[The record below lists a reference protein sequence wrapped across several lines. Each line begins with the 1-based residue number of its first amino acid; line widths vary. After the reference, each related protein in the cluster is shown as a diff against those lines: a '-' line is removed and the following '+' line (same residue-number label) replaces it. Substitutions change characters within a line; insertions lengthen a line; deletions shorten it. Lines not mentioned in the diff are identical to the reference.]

1 MSAHLFIAEDETAIV
16 SLLKYNLE
24 KEGHKIS
31 SSENGE
37 EALKLIKDKNP
48 DLILMDWM
56 LPDLSGVEICK
67 QLKKNKKYSDIP
79 IIMLTAKGEEEDKL
93 KAFDTGADDYV
104 TKPFSQKELNARIK
118 SLLRRSKP
126 QASSDIVEFTDL
138 KIDRITKR
146 VYRKGLEISLGPTE
160 FKLLDFFIKNPKR
173 VYSREQL
180 LNNVWGENIYVET
193 RTVDVHIRRLRQAIN
208 IEGSKSLIRTVRSAG
223 YSLESWRSL
232 GLINS
237 FRIPLFSISGH
248 SFTSNIILANAEVG
262 NL

>member
-1 MSAHLFIAEDETAIV
+1 MPAHIFIAEDETSIIT
-16 SLLKYNLE
+16 LLKYNLE
-24 KEGHKIS
+24 KESYKVS
-31 SSENGE
+31 FCENGE
-37 EALKLIKDKNP
+37 QALKQIKDKHP

-56 LPDLSGVEICK
+56 LPDLSGVEVCK
-67 QLKKNKKYSDIP
+67 NLKKDNKYNDIP

-93 KAFDTGADDYV
+93 RAFDTGADDYV

-126 QASSDIVEFTDL
+126 HSSVDVVEFTDL

-146 VYRKGLEISLGPTE
+146 VYRNNIEISLGPTE

-208 IEGSKSLIRTVRSAG
+208 IDNTKPLIRTVRSAG
-223 YSLESWRSL
+223 YSLES
-232 GLINS
+232 
-237 FRIPLFSISGH
+237 
-248 SFTSNIILANAEVG
+248 
-262 NL
+262 

>member
-1 MSAHLFIAEDETAIV
+1 MPAHLFIAEDETSIV

-37 EALKLIKDKNP
+37 EALKLIKEKIP

-67 QLKKNKKYSDIP
+67 QLKKNKKFSDIP

-126 QASSDIVEFTDL
+126 QSSSDIVEFTDL

-146 VYRKGLEISLGPTE
+146 VYRKGKEISLGPTE

-180 LNNVWGENIYVET
+180 LNNVWGENIYVES

-208 IEGSKSLIRTVRSAG
+208 IDGSKSLIRTVRSAG
-223 YSLESWRSL
+223 YSLES
-232 GLINS
+232 
-237 FRIPLFSISGH
+237 
-248 SFTSNIILANAEVG
+248 
-262 NL
+262 

>member
-1 MSAHLFIAEDETAIV
+1 MSAHVFIAEDEASIV

-24 KEGHKIS
+24 KEGYKVSH
-31 SSENGE
+31 SENGE
-37 EALKLIKDKNP
+37 DALKQIKSKQP

-56 LPDLSGVEICK
+56 LPELSGVEICK
-67 QLKKNKKYSDIP
+67 NLKKDNKFNDIP
-79 IIMLTAKGEEEDKL
+79 VIMLTAKGEEEDKL

-126 QASSDIVEFTDL
+126 RSSSDIVEFTDL

-146 VYRKGLEISLGPTE
+146 VYRNDKEITLGPTE

-180 LNNVWGENIYVET
+180 LNNVWGEDIYVES

-208 IEGSKSLIRTVRSAG
+208 IQNTKPLIRTVRSAG
-223 YSLESWRSL
+223 YSLES
-232 GLINS
+232 
-237 FRIPLFSISGH
+237 
-248 SFTSNIILANAEVG
+248 
-262 NL
+262 

>member
-93 KAFDTGADDYV
+93 RAFDTGADDYV

-146 VYRKGLEISLGPTE
+146 VYRKGLEISIGPTE

-223 YSLESWRSL
+223 YSLE
-232 GLINS
+232 
-237 FRIPLFSISGH
+237 P
-248 SFTSNIILANAEVG
+248 
-262 NL
+262 

>member
-24 KEGHKIS
+24 KEGHIIS

-223 YSLESWRSL
+223 YSLES
-232 GLINS
+232 
-237 FRIPLFSISGH
+237 
-248 SFTSNIILANAEVG
+248 
-262 NL
+262 

>member
-79 IIMLTAKGEEEDKL
+79 IIILTAKGEEEDKL

-126 QASSDIVEFTDL
+126 QASSDIVQFTDL

-223 YSLESWRSL
+223 YSLES
-232 GLINS
+232 
-237 FRIPLFSISGH
+237 
-248 SFTSNIILANAEVG
+248 
-262 NL
+262 

>member
-93 KAFDTGADDYV
+93 RAFDTGADDYV

-126 QASSDIVEFTDL
+126 QSSSDIVEFTDL

-146 VYRKGLEISLGPTE
+146 VYRKGLEISIGPTE

-223 YSLESWRSL
+223 YSLE
-232 GLINS
+232 
-237 FRIPLFSISGH
+237 P
-248 SFTSNIILANAEVG
+248 
-262 NL
+262 

>member
-1 MSAHLFIAEDETAIV
+1 MPAHLFIAEDETSIV

-37 EALKLIKDKNP
+37 EALKLIKEKIP

-67 QLKKNKKYSDIP
+67 QLKKNKKFSDIP

-126 QASSDIVEFTDL
+126 QSSSDIVKFIDL

-146 VYRKGLEISLGPTE
+146 VYRKDKEISLGPTE

-180 LNNVWGENIYVET
+180 LNNVWGENIYVES

-208 IEGSKSLIRTVRSAG
+208 IDGSKSLIRTVRSAG
-223 YSLESWRSL
+223 YSLES
-232 GLINS
+232 
-237 FRIPLFSISGH
+237 
-248 SFTSNIILANAEVG
+248 
-262 NL
+262 

>member
-1 MSAHLFIAEDETAIV
+1 MSAHLFIAEDETSIA

-37 EALKLIKDKNP
+37 EALKLIKEKIP

-67 QLKKNKKYSDIP
+67 QLKKNKKFSDIP

-126 QASSDIVEFTDL
+126 QSSSDIVEFIDL

-146 VYRKGLEISLGPTE
+146 VYRKDKEISLGPTE

-180 LNNVWGENIYVET
+180 LNNVWGENIYVES

-208 IEGSKSLIRTVRSAG
+208 IDGSKSLIRTVRSAG
-223 YSLESWRSL
+223 YSLES
-232 GLINS
+232 
-237 FRIPLFSISGH
+237 
-248 SFTSNIILANAEVG
+248 
-262 NL
+262 